1 MGLKDLSLKNI
12 LSQKIFGP
20 PPLPYGIGLSKVDW
34 IGRGGVGIRGDQII
48 PGKQNFP
55 GKESGSINESGT
67 RDHNSNTGN

>member
-1 MGLKDLSLKNI
+1 MVENFNVGMCNRFLL
-12 LSQKIFGP
+12 
-20 PPLPYGIGLSKVDW
+20 VDSTSDMT
-34 IGRGGVGIRGDQII
+34 VHMEIRGDQII